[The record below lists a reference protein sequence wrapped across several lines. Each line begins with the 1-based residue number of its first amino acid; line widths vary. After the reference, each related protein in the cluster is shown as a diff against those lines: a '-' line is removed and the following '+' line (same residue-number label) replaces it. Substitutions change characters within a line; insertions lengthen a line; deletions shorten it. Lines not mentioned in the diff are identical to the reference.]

1 MDKIK
6 IKDLDVKKVVVP
18 KGYKVIIDPE
28 LIEKERK
35 EQELTELEARMKDQ
49 VEPSDE
55 ELIEYAKMTHPY
67 YMDLDLLNSLK

>member
-49 VEPSDE
+49 VKPSDE